1 MSIINSI
8 LKAFVGDKSEKDV
21 KAIQPII
28 TKIKS
33 FEGALQALSHDE
45 LRAKTAEFKAKI
57 QNARAEKDA
66 KIASLKQDA
75 EQTQDIDAR
84 EDIYAEID
92 KIEKE
97 AYEISE
103 KVLNEILPEA
113 FAVVKET
120 ARRFKD
126 NTTITVTATPKDREL
141 SATKPYINIEGDNAI
156 WANSWDA
163 AGKAITWD
171 MIHYDVQLIGGVVLH
186 QGKIAEMQTG
196 EGKTLVATLPLYLN
210 ALTGNGVHLVTVN
223 DYLARRDSTW
233 KAPLF
238 EFHGLTVDCID
249 NHQPNSPERRK
260 AYNADITYGT
270 NNEFGFDYLRDNMA
284 HAPEDLVQRKHNYAI
299 VDEVDSVLIDDA
311 RTPLIISGPVPQGDR
326 HEFLELKPKVENLVT

>member
-1 MSIINSI
+1 MSIVNSI
-8 LKAFVGDKSEKDV
+8 LKIFVGDKSEKDV

-28 TKIKS
+28 KKIKS

-45 LRAKTAEFKAKI
+45 LRNKTLEFKEKI
-57 QNARAEKDA
+57 KDARAEKDSQ
-66 KIASLKQDA
+66 IASLKEKA
-75 EQTQDIDAR
+75 EQTTDIDAR
-84 EDIYAEID
+84 EDIYTEID
-92 KIEKE
+92 KLEAE
-97 AYEISE
+97 AYELSE

-126 NTTITVTATPKDREL
+126 NTSITVKATPKDLEL
-141 SATKPYINIEGDNAI
+141 SATKPYITIEGDHAV

-163 AGKAITWD
+163 AGKSITWD

-223 DYLARRDSTW
+223 DYLAKRDSTW

-249 NHQPNSPERRK
+249 NHQPNTEARRK

-284 HAPEDLVQRKHNYAI
+284 HSPSDLVQRKHNYAI
-299 VDEVDSVLIDDA
+299 VDEVDSVLI
-311 RTPLIISGPVPQGDR
+311 
-326 HEFLELKPKVENLVT
+326 

>member
-1 MSIINSI
+1 MSFLNSV

-28 TKIKS
+28 AKVHT
-33 FEGALQALSHDE
+33 FEKALAALSHDE

-57 QNARAEKDA
+57 KQGRAEKDS
-66 KIASLKQDA
+66 KIQSLKTDA
-75 EQTQDIDAR
+75 ETTVDIDAK
-84 EDIYAEID
+84 EDIYAAID
-92 KIEKE
+92 VLEKE
-97 AYEISE
+97 AYELTE
-103 KVLNEILPEA
+103 KVLQEILTEA

-120 ARRFKD
+120 AKRFKD
-126 NTTITVTATPKDREL
+126 NTNITVKASSKDIEL
-141 SATKPYINIEGDNAI
+141 SASKAYITIEGDNAV

-171 MIHYDVQLIGGVVLH
+171 MIHYDVQIIGGVVLH
-186 QGKIAEMQTG
+186 EGKIAEMQTG

-238 EFHGLTVDCID
+238 EFH
-249 NHQPNSPERRK
+249 
-260 AYNADITYGT
+260 
-270 NNEFGFDYLRDNMA
+270 
-284 HAPEDLVQRKHNYAI
+284 
-299 VDEVDSVLIDDA
+299 
-311 RTPLIISGPVPQGDR
+311 
-326 HEFLELKPKVENLVT
+326 